1 MINASEI
8 ARREHAR
15 KNLRKEAYRNILEQF
30 SKKIKTASDRSER
43 AAHLKVPPLVIGF
56 PLYPF
61 DEACEY
67 MARQLVLSGYTVR
80 KGLEQG
86 EFMVTWEK
94 AKPARGVPNP
104 IETQVQ
110 AQADDLFSSLANLQK
125 TASRLRGSGPS

>member
-43 AAHLKVPPLVIGF
+43 AAHLKVPPLVLGF

-61 DEACEY
+61 DEACDY
-67 MARQLVLSGYTVR
+67 LSRQLVRSGYTVR
-80 KGLEQG
+80 KGLEKG
-86 EFMVTWEK
+86 EFLVTWEK
-94 AKPARGVPNP
+94 AKPAAAPTS
-104 IETQVQ
+104 IDVQ
-110 AQADDLFSSLANLQK
+110 AQAQSDDLFSSLANLQK

>member
-61 DEACEY
+61 DEACGY
-67 MARQLVLSGYTVR
+67 MARQLVRSGYTVR

-86 EFMVTWEK
+86 EFLVSWEK
-94 AKPARGVPNP
+94 AKPAQVQTPV
-104 IETQVQ
+104 ETQAH

-125 TASRLRGSGPS
+125 TAARLRGSGPS